1 MSDEEDASGQQNEG
15 SATLADTIRA
25 AREAAGLSLRQ
36 LSPLVGLDFSVLSRI
51 EAGKVTRPS
60 PEVLQNIAE
69 VLELDASELLAFVG
83 VKATLPEP
91 KVYFRKAYGMTE
103 DEAIEA
109 ARLIEERYGSSP
121 HTKITPTGE

>member
-1 MSDEEDASGQQNEG
+1 MSDDGKSNQQSKET
-15 SATLADTIRA
+15 ATLADTIRA

-60 PEVLQNIAE
+60 PEVLQNIAD
-69 VLELDASELLAFVG
+69 VLELDASELLTFVG

-91 KVYFRKAYGMTE
+91 KIYFRKAYGMSE
-103 DEAIEA
+103 DEANEA
-109 ARLIEERYGSSP
+109 ARLIEERYGTQRTS
-121 HTKITPTGE
+121 